1 MAPLPERITIPIT
14 LDITVRTGMDT
25 SLRPVAPEPLTVVD
39 ADGPMTDARRH
50 ALPRITVL
58 HLRRGRVADLNQPGM
73 PGWLLMR
80 ATWDPKGS
88 PRIAHDGIP
97 GGIAGAAEFML
108 GDPREH
114 DSVDECDAYL
124 ISPAQS

>member
-14 LDITVRTGMDT
+14 LDITVRMHEVKPGIE
-25 SLRPVAPEPLTVVD
+25 LPEPLAQAS

-58 HLRRGRVADLNQPGM
+58 HLRRGRTADLNQPGM

-80 ATWDPKGS
+80 TAWDPKDS
-88 PRIAHDGIP
+88 PRIAHDGIA
-97 GGIAGAAEFML
+97 GGIAGAAEFIL